1 MKDLKLAMVQM
12 RSIVGDIDGNFKRM
26 NGYIDIAIKK
36 EADVICFPE
45 ASLTGY
51 STSYVESDT
60 LQLDCSYIQTL
71 ENIARSKNI
80 AIIFGFI
87 EKSTP
92 SVYMTQAV
100 FCSNG
105 TMMYRKTHLG
115 SREEGRFT
123 RGDEIPIIKTDKAI
137 LGVHLCWESHIPDIS
152 TVLRNKGAELIL
164 VPHASNLGGSKRKEV
179 WMKSLVARAYDNSVY
194 VAACNSLG
202 DNGQG
207 SVFGG
212 GILVLNCKGNV
223 ISEDFE
229 GKESIVFVDLKAY
242 SHTDDEGSRMSDVRY
257 FKRRRPELYR
267 L

>member
-1 MKDLKLAMVQM
+1 MKNLKLAMVQM
-12 RSIVGDIDGNFKRM
+12 RSVVGSIDENFENMKKF
-26 NGYIDIAIKK
+26 IDTAVKK
-36 EADVICFPE
+36 KANIICFPE

-51 STSYVESDT
+51 STSYTESDT
-60 LQLDCSYIQTL
+60 LPLDCSYINEL
-71 ENIARSKNI
+71 KNISLAENITI
-80 AIIFGFI
+80 VFGFMERSALSI
-87 EKSTP
+87 
-92 SVYMTQAV
+92 YMTQAV
-100 FCSNG
+100 VCPG
-105 TMMYRKTHLG
+105 EIMLYRKTHLG

-123 RGDEIPIIKTDKAI
+123 RGNEIPVIASDKVV

-164 VPHASNLGGSKRKEV
+164 VPHASNLSGSKRKEA
-179 WMKSLVARAYDNSVY
+179 WMKYLVARAYDNSVY

-202 DNGQG
+202 DNGRG

-212 GILVLNCKGNV
+212 GILVLDRKGN
-223 ISEDFE
+223 ILCEDFE

-242 SHTDDEGSRMSDVRY
+242 SHTDNEGSRMSDVRY